1 MTAAA
6 PRAAP
11 PAPTSY
17 ALARA
22 DLAAA
27 DAVGAI
33 MELWGFR
40 RQLGRI
46 WAVLFLSDRPLAAP
60 DLCERLRISTGLLSM
75 SLAEL
80 RRWGVVRP
88 VEIPGDR
95 KEHFEAETNV
105 WKLVARVLRERE
117 KRAVEDALRTFE
129 RALADLRAAV
139 AEADPPAKA
148 VARFKAKRLE
158 QLADLTRAALNVLRI
173 LVDSARADVGPLK
186 ALSEVL
192 GVRRSEPRRLASV
205 DD

>member
-1 MTAAA
+1 MSAGA
-6 PRAAP
+6 PRIVR
-11 PAPTSY
+11 APTSF

-22 DLAAA
+22 DLAVA

-60 DLCERLRISTGLLSM
+60 ELCERLHISTGLLSM

-95 KEHFEAETNV
+95 KEHFEAETHV
-105 WKLVARVLRERE
+105 WKLVSRVLRERE

-129 RALADLRAAV
+129 RALADVRSAV
-139 AEADPPAKA
+139 ADADPEVKA
-148 VARFKAKRLE
+148 GARFKARRLE
-158 QLADLTRAALNVLRI
+158 QLADLSRAAVNVLRI

-192 GVRRSEPRRLASV
+192 GGRRAEPRRLASA